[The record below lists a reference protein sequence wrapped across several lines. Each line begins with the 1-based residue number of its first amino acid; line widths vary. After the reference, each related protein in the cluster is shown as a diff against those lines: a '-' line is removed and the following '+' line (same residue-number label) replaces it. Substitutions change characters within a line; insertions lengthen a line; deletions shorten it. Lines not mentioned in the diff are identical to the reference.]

1 MRKKVLAVLLA
12 GTMALAMGACG
23 QGTSQRRPAQENLL
37 QGRLI
42 LEKQILRPEKL
53 LMKEKRWN

>member
-23 QGTSQRRPAQENLL
+23 QGNGT
-37 QGRLI
+37 
-42 LEKQILRPEKL
+42 
-53 LMKEKRWN
+53 EKRHRDVRHRRIFFRGD